1 MCLREGGSRKY
12 QKKKGVL
19 LDVLLWDI
27 VSHSMWL
34 LGTELQSFTRVTSA
48 LNCWDLYPDS
58 HISYFKPGLIP
69 DSPFLYFDF
78 KYTAWR
84 LCLLFQQRRND
95 GLAGNFL
102 GHTTKTNRRYWIR
115 RWKIHI
121 ALVFNHL
128 INMTTWIKC
137 KLSPRVKYSK
147 LSSSFFF
154 FFGL

>member
-1 MCLREGGSRKY
+1 
-12 QKKKGVL
+12 
-19 LDVLLWDI
+19 
-27 VSHSMWL
+27 
-34 LGTELQSFTRVTSA
+34 
-48 LNCWDLYPDS
+48 
-58 HISYFKPGLIP
+58 
-69 DSPFLYFDF
+69 
-78 KYTAWR
+78 
-84 LCLLFQQRRND
+84 
-95 GLAGNFL
+95 L

-154 FFGL
+154 FFGLSRQGFSV